1 MKKNRKFRF
10 IRKKSWLTALFLTVI
25 IAVGAAGSI
34 FTHNNTGGQMPEGEM
49 SVHFI
54 DIGQGDSTLIKCGN
68 HAMLIDAGEND
79 CGTKVQAYLE
89 SQGVTKLDYVIGTH
103 PDSDHIGGL
112 DVIIYKFDCEN
123 VMLPDYS
130 KDTNT
135 YRDVLSAMKSKN
147 YTNN

>member
-1 MKKNRKFRF
+1 MKKNRKFRLS
-10 IRKKSWLTALFLTVI
+10 RRKSWLTALFLTVI

-34 FTHNNTGGQMPEGEM
+34 FTHNNTEGQMPDGEM

-103 PDSDHIGGL
+103 PDSDHIGASC
-112 DVIIYKFDCEN
+112 IIQI
-123 VMLPDYS
+123 
-130 KDTNT
+130 
-135 YRDVLSAMKSKN
+135 
-147 YTNN
+147 